1 MNYQDLNGKALIR
14 GVVLYLTLYMLHLG
28 LLPLLAG
35 EKASSSD
42 IRMVLYALNQF
53 IGLVTC
59 LAPGYLAGRVA
70 GRQGFMHG
78 GIVGGVSTVMTALLA
93 MVWAVITGAR
103 FYGIDTL
110 PFWVMVNVFLG
121 AVAGIY
127 ATNLDES
134 ADKPSGEVVRHRR
147 F

>member
-1 MNYQDLNGKALIR
+1 MNYEDLNGKALVR
-14 GVVLYLTLYMLHLG
+14 GVGLYLALYVVHLG

-35 EKASSSD
+35 QEASSSD

-78 GIVGGVSTVMTALLA
+78 GIVGGVSTVITALMA
-93 MVWAVITGAR
+93 MLWAVMTGAR
-103 FYGIDTL
+103 FYGVDTL

-127 ATNLDES
+127 ATNLEES
-134 ADKPSGEVVRHRR
+134 NDKPSEQVVRHRR